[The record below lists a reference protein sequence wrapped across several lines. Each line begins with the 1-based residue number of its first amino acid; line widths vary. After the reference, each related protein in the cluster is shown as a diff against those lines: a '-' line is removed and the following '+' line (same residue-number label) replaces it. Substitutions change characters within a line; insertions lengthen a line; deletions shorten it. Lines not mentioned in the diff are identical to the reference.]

1 MDIIQFIVDDL
12 FEYAAIA
19 IVSGIVL
26 LRLINRIRMRRLLGK
41 DYRCEP
47 AEFQT
52 TSKGVRIYMIFML
65 MLSLVVVVVGG
76 YRGVSIIPAMSHIIV
91 LSLFVYLNNN
101 SLKFMSRLII
111 IYYSPK
117 GMIVRRRLLRTFS
130 LYPFISTEDIDY
142 VRWSDRIK
150 SEKVRG
156 IIVRKSGKRPI
167 LIKSYR
173 NKLDEYNS
181 FFRAMGIEVVANDES

>member
-12 FEYAAIA
+12 FEYFAIA

-26 LRLINRIRMRRLLGK
+26 LRLINRIRMRRMLGK
-41 DYRCEP
+41 DYHCEP
-47 AEFQT
+47 PEFQT
-52 TSKGVRIYMIFML
+52 TSKGVRIYLVFML

-76 YRGVSIIPAMSHIIV
+76 YRGISIIPAMSHIIV
-91 LSLFVYLNNN
+91 LSLFIYMNNN
-101 SLKFMSRLII
+101 SLKFMSHLII

-117 GMIVRRRLLRTFS
+117 GMIVRRRLLKTFA
-130 LYPFISTEDIDY
+130 LYPFVRAEDIDY
-142 VRWSDRIK
+142 VRWSDRAK

-156 IIVRKSGKRPI
+156 IIARKSGKRPI

-173 NKLDEYNS
+173 NKIDEYNN
-181 FFRAMGIEVVANDES
+181 FFRTSGIEVHGID